1 MMDTKVKII
10 SLLVSILF
18 LTGSF
23 VYSNTTQEFSPALA
37 KRVDATLKRLG
48 KIKKRTVF
56 LKKVTFSQEELNA
69 YLNLIYAKRYTPE
82 VKYLKL
88 KLDKKNQVDGTIKV
102 KLKGKKYEKVPS
114 FLRDIEVELSGKV
127 ECENYRMRFLFDQIK
142 VNGTNFTP
150 EVLDEAFGAA
160 QANFKVKKSMYDWFQ
175 LMPGIKSVTIDY
187 KKITL
192 FY

>member
-23 VYSNTTQEFSPALA
+23 LYSDTTQEFSPQQA
-37 KRVDATLKRLG
+37 KRVDSTLKRLA
-48 KIKKRTVF
+48 KKKKRTVF

-69 YLNLIYAKRYTPE
+69 YLNLIYVKRYTPE

-102 KLKGKKYEKVPS
+102 KLKGKKYAKVPS
-114 FLRDIEVELSGKV
+114 FLRDIEIDLSGKV
-127 ECENYRMRFLFDQIK
+127 ECENYRMRFLFDKIK
-142 VNGTNFTP
+142 VNGAAFTP
-150 EVLDEAFGAA
+150 ELLDEAFGTA
-160 QANFKVKKSMYDWFQ
+160 QVNFKVKKSMYDWFQ